1 MKRPGQAPFFP
12 GIQYLRGFAAL
23 YVVTYHANSDFHFP
37 ILANGYLG
45 VQLFF
50 MISGFL
56 MTFIHGQD
64 RGLAAAAN
72 FVRKRLIRIYPA
84 YMIAFVPVV
93 LIFHF
98 MPSKGFAWHRD
109 PVNIVRNFFLLHN
122 PSQSI
127 LGVSWTLVY
136 ELMFYAIFC
145 AWVIVLRQHMYLLL
159 SGWLVLIL
167 ANTYFFQ
174 LLTGKLLFLDQINLY
189 FIAGCF
195 IALFY
200 QKIPYKTNGV
210 LLLVALVVFILC
222 PFFSTATISIFTTCF
237 ILCGVCVLYEP
248 VHQFRFLIE
257 LGNASYSIYLTHL
270 TIIAVVTTFVKQPWI
285 ITALFLI
292 CSVAGLLFY
301 RYIERPT
308 LKFLSKYPLTV
319 PTAAQAKSS

>member
-1 MKRPGQAPFFP
+1 MTRSKAPFFP

-23 YVVTYHANSDFHFP
+23 YVVTYHVNSDFHFP
-37 ILANGYLG
+37 IFANGYLG

-56 MTFIHGQD
+56 MTYIHGRD
-64 RGLAAAAN
+64 RGLADAGN

-98 MPSKGFAWHRD
+98 MPSKGFVWHRD
-109 PVNIVRNFFLLHN
+109 PVNILRNFFLLHN
-122 PSQSI
+122 PAQSI

-145 AWVIVLRQHMYLLL
+145 AWVIVLRRPIVILL

-174 LLTGKLLFLDQINLY
+174 IATGKLLFLDQINLY

-200 QKIPYKTNGV
+200 QRIPYKTNGV
-210 LLLVALVVFILC
+210 LLLLALVGFIVC
-222 PFFSTATISIFTTCF
+222 PFVSTATISILTTCF

-248 VHQFRFLIE
+248 ARQIRLLIE

-270 TIIAVVTTFVKQPWI
+270 TIVAVVTSFVKQPWI
-285 ITALFLI
+285 MAPLFVI
-292 CSVAGLLFY
+292 CVAAGLLFY

-308 LKFLSKYPLTV
+308 LKLLSKYPLSV
-319 PTAAQAKSS
+319 PTTAQVKQF

>member
-1 MKRPGQAPFFP
+1 MTRSKVPFFP

-23 YVVTYHANSDFHFP
+23 YVVTYHVNSDFHFP

-45 VQLFF
+45 VELFF

-56 MTFIHGQD
+56 MTYIHGHD

-84 YMIAFVPVV
+84 YMLAFMPVV

-122 PSQSI
+122 PAQSI

-145 AWVIVLRQHMYLLL
+145 AWVIVLRRHIYGLL
-159 SGWLVLIL
+159 SGWFVLIL

-174 LLTGKLLFLDQINLY
+174 IATGKLLFLDQINLY

-200 QKIPYKTNGV
+200 QRIPYKTNGA
-210 LLLVALVVFILC
+210 LLLLALVAFIIC

-237 ILCGVCVLYEP
+237 ILCGVCVLYAPER
-248 VHQFRFLIE
+248 QIRGLIE

-270 TIIAVVTTFVKQPWI
+270 TIVAVVTSFVKQAWI
-285 ITALFLI
+285 MVPLFLI
-292 CSVAGLLFY
+292 CVVAGLLFY
-301 RYIERPT
+301 RFIEQPT
-308 LKFLSKYPLTV
+308 LRFLSKYPLTMS
-319 PTAAQAKSS
+319 TAAQVKQF

>member
-1 MKRPGQAPFFP
+1 MTRSKAPFFP

-23 YVVTYHANSDFHFP
+23 YVVTYHVNSDFHFP

-50 MISGFL
+50 MVSGFL
-56 MTFIHGQD
+56 MTYIHGQD
-64 RGLAAAAN
+64 RGLAAAGN

-122 PSQSI
+122 PAQSI

-145 AWVIVLRQHMYLLL
+145 TWIIVLRRHMVGLL
-159 SGWLVLIL
+159 SGWFVLIL

-174 LLTGKLLFLDQINLY
+174 IATGRLLFLDQINLY

-200 QKIPYKTNGV
+200 QRIPYKTNGAF
-210 LLLVALVVFILC
+210 LLFSLVIFILC
-222 PFFSTATISIFTTCF
+222 PFFSTATISIFATCF
-237 ILCGVCVLYEP
+237 ILCLVCVLYEP
-248 VHQFRFLIE
+248 ARQFQFLIE

-270 TIIAVVTTFVKQPWI
+270 TIVAIVTSFIKQPWI
-285 ITALFLI
+285 MAPLFLI
-292 CSVAGLLFY
+292 CIVAGLLFY

-308 LKFLSKYPLTV
+308 LQRLHKYSLPV
-319 PTAAQAKSS
+319 PTTAQVKQI